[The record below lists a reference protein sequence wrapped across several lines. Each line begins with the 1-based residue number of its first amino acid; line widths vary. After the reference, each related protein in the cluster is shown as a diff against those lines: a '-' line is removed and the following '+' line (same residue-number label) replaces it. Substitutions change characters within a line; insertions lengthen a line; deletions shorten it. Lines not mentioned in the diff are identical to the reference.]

1 MHSYGKDIWH
11 KFQYPTWVII
21 FQIHS
26 VLMKAGKVKIYPNDL
41 SMSDVLLWPMA
52 RAGSR
57 WRKAVDGES
66 VRVKWKIKTILRRLK
81 NECI

>member
-1 MHSYGKDIWH
+1 
-11 KFQYPTWVII
+11 
-21 FQIHS
+21 
-26 VLMKAGKVKIYPNDL
+26 MKSGKVKIYPNDL

-57 WRKAVDGES
+57 RRKAVDGES